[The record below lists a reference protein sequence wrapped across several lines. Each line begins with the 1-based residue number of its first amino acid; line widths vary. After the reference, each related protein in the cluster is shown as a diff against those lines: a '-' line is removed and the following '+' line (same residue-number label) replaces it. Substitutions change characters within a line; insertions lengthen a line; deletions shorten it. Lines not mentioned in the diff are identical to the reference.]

1 MEPPRASVI
10 SSIFERADFWFLRA
24 RAALLGRIPCG
35 KGCFHCCIGPFP
47 ITRLDAEALHRGIQR
62 LPVAQ
67 RLKIEETALR
77 QTAAMEAAYPC
88 LADNPILDDWPDSKT
103 DELIARFA
111 DWPCPAL
118 QQGSCAVYEFR
129 PVTCRTMGIP
139 TETDRMVNGACD
151 VQTSIPVVHLPHSLR
166 VEEDWLADQ
175 EARLLDTA
183 RKERSLEG
191 DELLLPYGFLPE
203 SS

>member
-1 MEPPRASVI
+1 MEPLRSSVI
-10 SSIFERADFWFLRA
+10 SSIFDRADFWFLRA

-47 ITRLDAEALHRGIQR
+47 ITRLDTEELHRGIQL

-67 RLKIEETALR
+67 REKIEENALR

-103 DELIARFA
+103 DEVIARFA

-118 QQGSCAVYEFR
+118 QEGSCAVYEFR

-139 TETDRMVNGACD
+139 TNTEGMVNGACD
-151 VQTSIPVVHLPHSLR
+151 VQTSVPVIRLPHSLR
-166 VEEDWLADQ
+166 VEEDGLADQ

-183 RKERSLEG
+183 KREGSLKG

-203 SS
+203 PS

>member
-1 MEPPRASVI
+1 M
-10 SSIFERADFWFLRA
+10 
-24 RAALLGRIPCG
+24 
-35 KGCFHCCIGPFP
+35 
-47 ITRLDAEALHRGIQR
+47 
-62 LPVAQ
+62 AQ

-103 DELIARFA
+103 DELMVRFA

-139 TETDRMVNGACD
+139 TKTEGMVNGACD
-151 VQTSIPVVHLPHSLR
+151 VQTSIPVIRLPHSLR

-183 RKERSLEG
+183 KTEGSLKG